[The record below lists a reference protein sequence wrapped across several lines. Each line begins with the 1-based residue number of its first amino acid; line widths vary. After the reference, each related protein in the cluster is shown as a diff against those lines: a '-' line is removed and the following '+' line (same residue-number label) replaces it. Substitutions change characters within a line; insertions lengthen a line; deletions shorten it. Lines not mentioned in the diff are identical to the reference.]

1 MKPLGISLVENE
13 EGGNLGNFN
22 WWQYNRFL
30 HRINDYNDDAAA
42 ADDDDDDDDGND
54 VMVFAL

>member
-13 EGGNLGNFN
+13 EGGNLGNLK

-30 HRINDYNDDAAA
+30 HRINDDGNDDAAA
-42 ADDDDDDDDGND
+42 AADDGND